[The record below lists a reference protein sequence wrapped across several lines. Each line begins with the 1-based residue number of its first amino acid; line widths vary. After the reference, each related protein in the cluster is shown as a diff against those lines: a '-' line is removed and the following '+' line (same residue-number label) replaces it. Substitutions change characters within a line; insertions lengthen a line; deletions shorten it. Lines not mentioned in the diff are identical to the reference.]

1 MYMYKHTPDSPDP
14 SSSKMN
20 LMMFPFACPDRMP
33 LPEGLQDTI
42 MVFKKYCEIRM
53 ITHKEGAVL
62 VGDQSSVIDTDLTA
76 KETT

>member
-1 MYMYKHTPDSPDP
+1 
-14 SSSKMN
+14 
-20 LMMFPFACPDRMP
+20 MP
-33 LPEGLQDTI
+33 RQNAFTRGTARHNYA
-42 MVFKKYCEIRM
+42 VFKKYCEIRM